1 MMTDNQVLLTV
12 DAVAE
17 VLSVTPACIRRWIFE
32 RKIAT
37 VKLGRLVRIPS
48 DEVQRL
54 IQSGLRPTQEQM
66 RSTVSES
73 EVSNGLE

>member
-1 MMTDNQVLLTV
+1 MSDNPVLFTV
-12 DAVAE
+12 DEVAQG
-17 VLSVTPACIRRWIFE
+17 LSVSPACIRRWIFD

-66 RSTVSES
+66 RSTVSKS

>member
-32 RKIAT
+32 RKITT

-54 IQSGLRPTQEQM
+54 IQSGLRPTQER
-66 RSTVSES
+66 RSSPVSES
-73 EVSNGLE
+73 EVSNGK

>member
-1 MMTDNQVLLTV
+1 VLTTDQQLLTV
-12 DAVAE
+12 RAFAKA
-17 VLSVTPACIRRWIFE
+17 LNVTTACIRRWILE

-66 RSTVSES
+66 RSTDSES
-73 EVSNGLE
+73 EVSNGQE